1 MGLSWA
7 EISLRLNSQEL
18 PELFDRK
25 TSVLHDTAHG
35 VSVDGVVARD
45 VRIAPLG
52 GAEPQGSWA
61 LHCHFYFTDVRILRL
76 LPDDSHILLNR
87 GADILESL
95 ILGLALRPATREPGH
110 SYQIWYRATVGRSN
124 TAALPGF
131 VSSTHRWSDE
141 TRERTSSP

>member
-1 MGLSWA
+1 M
-7 EISLRLNSQEL
+7 
-18 PELFDRK
+18 
-25 TSVLHDTAHG
+25 
-35 VSVDGVVARD
+35 

-141 TRERTSSP
+141 TRERTSSPLLVRPSGLWSSSAAWPCADMVDASSDAGCSRDQKQP